1 MHPVRNA
8 LVPLWLRGIA
18 ARTMS
23 RNPKSPDLATKDA
36 RAARTIVLVGLM
48 GAGKSTIGRRLA
60 ARLQMDFIDADEEIE
75 AAAGMRITEIFDRFG
90 EAEFRDGERRV
101 IARIINGPACVLAT
115 GGGAFIN
122 SETRALILEQATAI
136 WLDADIDTLVARVER
151 RDTRPLL
158 TGRDPRQVL
167 TELAALRN
175 PIYAQAPLRVA
186 SARSPHDV
194 TVTAILEAL
203 QSCPE

>member
-1 MHPVRNA
+1 
-8 LVPLWLRGIA
+8 
-18 ARTMS
+18 MS
-23 RNPKSPDLATKDA
+23 RNPKSRRDPAKDA
-36 RAARTIVLVGLM
+36 SALRSIVLVGLM

-60 ARLQMDFIDADEEIE
+60 AQLTMQFIDADEEIE
-75 AAAGMRITEIFDRFG
+75 RAAGMRIAEIFERYG

-101 IARIINGPACVLAT
+101 IARIIAGPPCVLAT

-122 SETRALILEQATAI
+122 AETRALILEKATAI
-136 WLDADIDTLVARVER
+136 WLDADIETLVARVER

-158 TGRDPRQVL
+158 TGRDPRTVL
-167 TELAALRN
+167 TELAAVRN
-175 PIYAQAPLRVA
+175 PIYAEAPLRVA

-194 TVTAILEAL
+194 TVAAILEAL